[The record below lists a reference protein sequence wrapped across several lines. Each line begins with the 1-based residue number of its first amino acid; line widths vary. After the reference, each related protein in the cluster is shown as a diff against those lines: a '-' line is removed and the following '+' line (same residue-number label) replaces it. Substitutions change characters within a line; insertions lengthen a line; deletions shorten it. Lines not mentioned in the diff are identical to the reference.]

1 MVVIRPRDHM
11 SPRPLPAPPQSSPRS
26 QPVKAASLVGERRD
40 AKQESPFERADGSAG
55 RSLSQELLADRKR

>member
-1 MVVIRPRDHM
+1 
-11 SPRPLPAPPQSSPRS
+11 
-26 QPVKAASLVGERRD
+26 VKAASLVGERRD